1 MTLLVGK
8 QTRAIVQGITGNQG
22 SFHTKL
28 MQEYGTKIV
37 AGTTPGKGGT
47 TVQGVPVFDTVVAAL
62 EKSDANAS
70 IIFVPA
76 PFAKE
81 AGMESVDAGLN
92 PVVIITEMIPA
103 RDSMVL
109 MAYAKEH
116 GTTIVGPNTPGVITP
131 GEAKLGI
138 MPGDVFSPGAV
149 GVASRSGTL
158 TYEIASYLTHSGI
171 GQSTC
176 LGIGGDPVTGLNFVD
191 VLKMFRDDQSTE
203 AVVLIGEIGGSAE
216 EDAANFIQ
224 DTRYPKPV
232 AAYVAGRAA
241 PPGKRMGH
249 AGAIITGTEGT
260 ADAKMKRFRE
270 VGVKVAEVPSEI
282 PKLLQAQ
289 RAAITLPS

>member
-1 MTLLVGK
+1 MTLLVG
-8 QTRAIVQGITGNQG
+8 QRTRAIVQGITGNQG

-28 MQEYGTKIV
+28 MRDYGTQIV
-37 AGTTPGKGGT
+37 AGVTPGKGGT
-47 TVQGVPVFDTVVAAL
+47 SVQGVLVYDTVVAAL
-62 EKSDANAS
+62 ERTDANAS

-81 AGMESVDAGLN
+81 AGMEAIDAGLN

-109 MAYAKEH
+109 M
-116 GTTIVGPNTPGVITP
+116 
-131 GEAKLGI
+131 
-138 MPGDVFSPGAV
+138 
-149 GVASRSGTL
+149 
-158 TYEIASYLTHSGI
+158 TYEIASYLTRAGI

-176 LGIGGDPVTGLNFVD
+176 IGIGGDPVTGLNFVD
-191 VLKMFRDDQSTE
+191 VLKMFRDDKSTD

-216 EDAANFIQ
+216 EDAADFIE
-224 DTRYPKPV
+224 DTKYAKPV

-270 VGVKVAEVPSEI
+270 VGVSVAEVPSEL
-282 PKLLQAQ
+282 PRLLQQPKATTIQ
-289 RAAITLPS
+289 Q

>member
-8 QTRAIVQGITGNQG
+8 HTRAIVQGITGNQG
-22 SFHTKL
+22 AFHTRL
-28 MQEYGTKIV
+28 MLDYGTQIV
-37 AGTTPGKGGT
+37 AGVTPGKGA
-47 TVQGVPVFDTVVAAL
+47 TVSQGVPVFDTVAFAL
-62 EKSDANAS
+62 EK
-70 IIFVPA
+70 I
-76 PFAKE
+76 E
-81 AGMESVDAGLN
+81 AIDAGLN

-116 GTTIVGPNTPGVITP
+116 GATIVGPNTPGVITP

-138 MPGDVFSPGAV
+138 MPGDVFSPGGV

-158 TYEIASYLTHSGI
+158 TYEIASYLTHAGI

-176 LGIGGDPVTGLNFVD
+176 LGIGGDPITGLNFVD
-191 VLKMFRDDQSTE
+191 VLKMFRDDKSTD

-216 EDAANFIQ
+216 EDAANYIAE
-224 DTRYPKPV
+224 THYPKPV

-260 ADAKMKRFRE
+260 ADAKMKRFKE
-270 VGVKVAEVPSEI
+270 VGVLVAEVPSEL
-282 PKLLQAQ
+282 PRLLQQ
-289 RAAITLPS
+289 QKAALVQH

>member
-8 QTRAIVQGITGNQG
+8 HTRAIVQGITGNQG
-22 SFHTKL
+22 AFHTRL
-28 MQEYGTKIV
+28 MLDYGTKIV
-37 AGTTPGKGGT
+37 AGVTPGKGA
-47 TVQGVPVFDTVVAAL
+47 TVSQGVPVFDTVASAL
-62 EKSDANAS
+62 EKIDANAS

-81 AGMESVDAGLN
+81 AGMEAIDAGLN

-109 MAYAKEH
+109 MAYANEH
-116 GTTIVGPNTPGVITP
+116 ATTIVGPNTPGVITP

-138 MPGDVFSPGAV
+138 MPGDVFTPGGV

-158 TYEIASYLTHSGI
+158 TYEIASYLTHAGI

-176 LGIGGDPVTGLNFVD
+176 LGIGGDPITGLNFVD
-191 VLKMFRDDQSTE
+191 VLKMFRDDKSTD
-203 AVVLIGEIGGSAE
+203 AVVLICEIGGSAE
-216 EDAANFIQ
+216 EDAANYIAE
-224 DTRYPKPV
+224 THYPKPV

-260 ADAKMKRFRE
+260 ADAKMKRFSE
-270 VGVKVAEVPSEI
+270 VGVLVAEVPSEL
-282 PKLLQAQ
+282 PRLLQQ
-289 RAAITLPS
+289 QKAALVQH

>member
-1 MTLLVGK
+1 M
-8 QTRAIVQGITGNQG
+8 R
-22 SFHTKL
+22 
-28 MQEYGTKIV
+28 EYGTQIV
-37 AGTTPGKGGT
+37 AGVTPGKGGT
-47 TVQGVPVFDTVVAAL
+47 STQGVSVYDTVAAAL
-62 EKSDANAS
+62 ERTDANAS

-81 AGMESVDAGLN
+81 AGMEAIDAGLN

-116 GTTIVGPNTPGVITP
+116 GATIIGPNTPGVITP

-138 MPGDVFSPGAV
+138 MPGDVFSPGGV

-158 TYEIASYLTHSGI
+158 TYEIASYLTRAGI

-176 LGIGGDPVTGLNFVD
+176 LGIGGDPITGLNFVD
-191 VLKMFRDDQSTE
+191 VLKMFRDDKSTD

-216 EDAANFIQ
+216 EDAADFIE
-224 DTRYPKPV
+224 DTKYAKPV

-270 VGVKVAEVPSEI
+270 VGVRVAEVPSEL
-282 PKLLQAQ
+282 PRLLQQ
-289 RAAITLPS
+289 QKAATIQQ

>member
-22 SFHTKL
+22 SFHTRL
-28 MQEYGTKIV
+28 MREYGTQVV
-37 AGTTPGKGGT
+37 AGVTPGKGGT
-47 TVQGVPVFDTVVAAL
+47 NVQGVPVFDTAAAAI
-62 EKSDANAS
+62 EKVDANAS
-70 IIFVPA
+70 IVFVPA

-81 AGMESVDAGLN
+81 AGMEAIDAGLN

-116 GTTIVGPNTPGVITP
+116 NTTIVGPNTPGVITP

-138 MPGDVFSPGAV
+138 MPGDVFSPGGV

-158 TYEIASYLTHSGI
+158 TYEIASYLSRAGI

-176 LGIGGDPVTGLNFVD
+176 IGIGGDPITGLNFVD
-191 VLKMFRDDQSTE
+191 VLKMFRDDKSTD

-224 DTRYPKPV
+224 DTKYAKPV

-241 PPGKRMGH
+241 PAGKRMGH

-270 VGVKVAEVPSEI
+270 VGVRVAEVPAEL
-282 PKLLQAQ
+282 PRLLQQ
-289 RAAITLPS
+289 QKAAAVQQ